1 VVLTP
6 ICLTWRFESAWDPHG
21 PHISTWTRQSAL
33 SFPSYLPSF
42 SLSLLCEAGSAKWER
57 RRASAAGDGRC
68 GGGGGGA
75 AGGEP
80 HLVKL
85 QPSTRSSLPSR
96 WSADAGQRPGWAS
109 GSPPTSAAFSLYNLK
124 PAPTSAASPLAVVL
138 VDESA
143 RPASPSAKS
152 RLFPAKVKGRVGPVS
167 AAVASAARPPRRRL
181 RRCGPHP
188 DRYPHNPVPP
198 HISSHI

>member
-1 VVLTP
+1 MAT
-6 ICLTWRFESAWDPHG
+6 SAYSLSLPLFS
-21 PHISTWTRQSAL
+21 PFLISL
-33 SFPSYLPSF
+33 C
-42 SLSLLCEAGSAKWER
+42 LSLLCEAASASRE

-188 DRYPHNPVPP
+188 DRYPHNPVPHP
-198 HISSHI
+198 HLLSYIAQPTCKDLLFFYSSCS